1 MVKFAAS
8 GQDHEVRS
16 FLESL
21 ADAAVARGGEGARAC
36 SRDKLSISIPAG
48 CVLRLDGTKDQRR
61 PVTLCYRSNAGFV
74 QVQYAATL
82 VDRFRDKVNELN
94 SWYVSYLASSQE
106 APYP

>member
-1 MVKFAAS
+1 MLLTFAQWWIHHWHHPRPRTTLLALAMVRYTAF

-21 ADAAVARGGEGARAC
+21 ADAAVARGGEGTRAC

-61 PVTLCYRSNAGFV
+61 LVTLLS
-74 QVQYAATL
+74 L
-82 VDRFRDKVNELN
+82 
-94 SWYVSYLASSQE
+94 
-106 APYP
+106 